1 MLAAAFASVALLP
14 GLLTGTVADVKQDTP
29 LPILLPSTMKTDIDP
44 LYGSGAGSRKD
55 YQISVSS
62 RKHCGANACS
72 VAFFSGFKGGKLYGG
87 RKATL
92 ANGRHGRYNPLSCG
106 GSCSPPSVTWVERGV
121 LYEIQMDFEPQIR
134 ARPELI
140 KMANSAIKHGPR

>member
-29 LPILLPSTMKTDIDP
+29 VPILLPSRIHTDIDP
-44 LYGSGAGSRKD
+44 LYGSGGGSRKD

-62 RKHCGANACS
+62 RPHCGANACS
-72 VAFFSGFKGGKLYGG
+72 LAVFSGFKGGKLYGG

-92 ANGRHGRYNPLSCG
+92 ARGRHGRYNTLSCG

-121 LYEIQMDFEPQIR
+121 LYEIQMDFPSQTN
-134 ARPELI
+134 ARRELI
-140 KMANSAIKHGPR
+140 KMANSAITHGPR